1 MSVANASNAPAAAVI
16 RAVVVDDE
24 PLARRHLR
32 TLLALDPEVS
42 VVAECAT
49 GMEAV
54 TAIRLHRPELVFLDI
69 QMPEL
74 DGVGVAETIGARAMP
89 LTVFVT
95 AHDDR
100 ALDAFRVHA
109 VDYLLKPVDRGRFAL
124 ALGRAKDMLRGRIA
138 RDPARFEA
146 MLAALRP
153 TRALPTDAPGER
165 LAVRVEG
172 RTMLLRAREIDWM
185 SADDNNVIIHAG
197 GRTLR
202 IRDTLSAVAERLPEG
217 FVRVHRSA
225 LVNSARV
232 SEVRSA
238 EQGEYEIVL
247 VDGTVVQSGRRFR
260 DAVYSLVGR
269 NRP

>member
-1 MSVANASNAPAAAVI
+1 MSAPNANPAAPI
-16 RAVVVDDE
+16 RAIVVDDE

-32 TLLALDPEVS
+32 SLLTIDPEV
-42 VVAECAT
+42 VVIAECAT

-74 DGVGVAETIGARAMP
+74 DGVGVAETIGPRAMP
-89 LTVFVT
+89 ITVFVT

-109 VDYLLKPVDRGRFAL
+109 LDYLLKPVERGRFAL
-124 ALGRAKDMLRGRIA
+124 ALARAKDMLRGRIA

-153 TRALPTDAPGER
+153 LRAAASDSPGER

-172 RTMLLRAREIDWM
+172 RTMLLRTREIDWM
-185 SADDNNVIIHAG
+185 SADDNNVIIHAA

-232 SEVRSA
+232 AEVRSA
-238 EQGEYEIVL
+238 EHGEYEIVL
-247 VDGTVVQSGRRFR
+247 TDGTVVQTGRRFR
-260 DAVYSLVGR
+260 DAVYALVGR
-269 NRP
+269 NRERHE

>member
-1 MSVANASNAPAAAVI
+1 MSVPGAPSAPII
-16 RAVVVDDE
+16 RAIVVDDE

-32 TLLALDPEVS
+32 ALLASDPEIAVI
-42 VVAECAT
+42 AECAT

-69 QMPEL
+69 QMPEM

-109 VDYLLKPVDRGRFAL
+109 LDYLLKPVDRQRFAL
-124 ALGRAKDMLRGRIA
+124 ALARAKDMLRGRIV

-153 TRALPTDAPGER
+153 IRAALTDAPGER

-172 RTMLLRAREIDWM
+172 RTVLLRAREIDWM
-185 SADDNNVIIHAG
+185 SADDNNVVIHAA
-197 GRTLR
+197 GRTIR
-202 IRDTLSAVAERLPEG
+202 IRDTLSAVAERLPDG
-217 FVRVHRSA
+217 FIRVHRSA

-232 SEVRSA
+232 AEVRSA
-238 EQGEYEIVL
+238 EHGEYEIVL
-247 VDGTVVQSGRRFR
+247 SDGTIVQTGRRFR
-260 DAVYSLVGR
+260 DAVHGLVGKGSKT
-269 NRP
+269 

>member
-1 MSVANASNAPAAAVI
+1 MI
-16 RAVVVDDE
+16 RAIIVDDE

-32 TLLALDPEVS
+32 ALLTAEPDVA

-49 GMEAV
+49 GLEAV
-54 TAIRLHRPELVFLDI
+54 AAIRSQRPDLVFLDI

-74 DGVGVAETIGARAMP
+74 DGVGVADAIGSASMP

-109 VDYLLKPVDRGRFAL
+109 LDYLLKPVDRTRFAL
-124 ALGRAKDMLRGRIA
+124 ALARAKDTLRGRIA
-138 RDPARFEA
+138 RDPARLEA

-153 TRALPTDAPGER
+153 HRAGVAADPLVPSER

-172 RTMLLRAREIDWM
+172 RTLLVRVREIDWI
-185 SADDNNVIIHAG
+185 SADDNNVVLHAA
-197 GRTLR
+197 GRAMR
-202 IRDTLSAVAERLPEG
+202 IRETLSSLAERLPTD

-225 LVNSARV
+225 MVNSARV
-232 SEVRSA
+232 AEVRPA
-238 EQGEYEIVL
+238 IHGEYVIVL
-247 VDGTVVQSGRRFR
+247 SDGVEIPTGRRFR
-260 DAVYSLVGR
+260 DAVHGLVR
-269 NRP
+269 QAR